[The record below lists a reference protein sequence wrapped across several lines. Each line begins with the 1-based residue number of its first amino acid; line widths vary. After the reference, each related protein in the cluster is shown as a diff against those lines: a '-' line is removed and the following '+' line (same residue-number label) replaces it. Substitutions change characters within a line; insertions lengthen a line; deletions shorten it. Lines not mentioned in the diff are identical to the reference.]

1 MRAGKIAGVEIVVN
15 NWFLVLI
22 VLFSIAGLASKVLL
36 IFSAVLWHELAHALM
51 AGGLGYKVRQVELL
65 PFGAVARIDRLADA
79 GAASEIMIAAAGPL
93 ASIGLA
99 VLCYTGMAGAGSQQ
113 ELLSFYGEVN
123 VVLAGFNLL
132 PALPLDGGRIL
143 RAILTGR
150 RDYRDATAIVVTVSY
165 VISCLLL
172 LGAGVSYWLYN
183 TLNLTLVVAAG
194 FLLLTAR
201 TENNLAGFRALRIL
215 ANKKAE
221 LTSSGVMPA
230 NHLTAMESTIIKD
243 VIRLFGSEQY
253 NIIHVINQNFELCG
267 ALTET
272 QVWEGLLKKGI
283 KARIKEFL

>member
-1 MRAGKIAGVEIVVN
+1 MRTGKIAGVEIVVN

-99 VLCYTGMAGAGSQQ
+99 VLCYTGMAGAGPGR
-113 ELLSFYGEVN
+113 ELLTFYGEVN
-123 VVLAGFNLL
+123 IMLAGFNLL

-150 RDYRDATAIVVTVSY
+150 RDYRDATAIVVTLSY
-165 VISCLLL
+165 VISCMLLL
-172 LGAGVSYWLYN
+172 WAGVSYWLYN
-183 TLNLTLVVAAG
+183 TLNLTLLVAAG

-221 LTSSGVMPA
+221 LTSSGVMPT

-243 VIRLFGSEQY
+243 VIRLFGPEQY
-253 NIIHVINQNFELCG
+253 NIVHIINRNFELCG

-272 QVWEGLLKKGI
+272 QVWEGLLKRGI